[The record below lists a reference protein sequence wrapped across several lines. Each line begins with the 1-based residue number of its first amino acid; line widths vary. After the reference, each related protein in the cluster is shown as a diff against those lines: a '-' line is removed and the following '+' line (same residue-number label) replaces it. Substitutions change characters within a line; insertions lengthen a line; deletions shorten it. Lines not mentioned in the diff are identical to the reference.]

1 MNNLIQAITDYT
13 TALEQKLSALE
24 ARVAELEEANEAMR
38 REGDEA
44 KALIA
49 SLQAE
54 VAALAA
60 TGVAIP
66 TSDPEVEIELIV
78 EEDNPIDG
86 ESEEQFP
93 SAEES
98 QEELEELDIV
108 QTPVAEEPIAEPIPV
123 VEEPTAETEP
133 EPVVEL
139 PIVEPVVEPA
149 PAPAP
154 EPAPEAKVEPVVEVK
169 VEKPAPRPVP
179 QQTSLFGTAVEDIRQ
194 AISLGDRFLFQR
206 ELFAGNGELMQKT
219 LDEINTLSSL
229 SEAMD
234 YVRDMHRDLAADL
247 QKEENAG
254 DEGLLSIYLQ
264 ANRLL
269 ILSLINKGS
278 LFEAKS
284 LLQDMKAQDFDTE
297 FAEEKLALLEE
308 MMNRQKGEQ

>member
-1 MNNLIQAITDYT
+1 MNTLIQAITDYT

-24 ARVAELEEANEAMR
+24 ARVAELEETNEAMR

-49 SLQAE
+49 ALQAE

-60 TGVAIP
+60 TGVALP

-154 EPAPEAKVEPVVEVK
+154 EPAPAPAPQ
-169 VEKPAPRPVP
+169 PAPRPVP

-229 SEAMD
+229 GEAMR
-234 YVRDMHRDLAADL
+234 YVRDNFDWDKDSTAV
-247 QKEENAG
+247 Q
-254 DEGLLSIYLQ
+254 
-264 ANRLL
+264 
-269 ILSLINKGS
+269 
-278 LFEAKS
+278 LFENVLKRRFS
-284 LLQDMKAQDFDTE
+284 
-297 FAEEKLALLEE
+297 
-308 MMNRQKGEQ
+308 

>member
-1 MNNLIQAITDYT
+1 MNTLIQAITDYT

-24 ARVAELEEANEAMR
+24 ARVAQLEEANEAMR

-60 TGVAIP
+60 TGVALP

-123 VEEPTAETEP
+123 VEEPTAEPEP

-154 EPAPEAKVEPVVEVK
+154 EPAPAPAPQ
-169 VEKPAPRPVP
+169 PAPRPVP

-229 SEAMD
+229 GEAMD
-234 YVRDMHRDLAADL
+234 YV
-247 QKEENAG
+247 
-254 DEGLLSIYLQ
+254 LSNFEWDKDSTAVQ
-264 ANRLL
+264 
-269 ILSLINKGS
+269 
-278 LFEAKS
+278 LFENVLKRRFS
-284 LLQDMKAQDFDTE
+284 
-297 FAEEKLALLEE
+297 
-308 MMNRQKGEQ
+308 